1 MGDTCGES
9 PEMGPADHGVVAMA
23 SVKTGV
29 GRARARTSDA
39 MGASRGESPWMG
51 VSSRAEAQGFY
62 PHLCDHWVVAKR
74 SVAWATDRRKGMTT
88 AARAWRW

>member
-1 MGDTCGES
+1 
-9 PEMGPADHGVVAMA
+9 MA
-23 SVKTGV
+23 SVNTGV

-74 SVAWATDRRKGMTT
+74 GAIRGWAWATDRRKGMTT
-88 AARAWRW
+88 AAPAWQW